1 MEATRIADFIA
12 WPSHDDNDR
21 IDFGNSNV
29 GVITTHFNDI
39 LENSNVKINDTLTD
53 KVKVIFFMEGK
64 LKQANINM
72 NHLLLIIFSFIVYLY
87 IRSTYNQVNPGSLP
101 VD

>member
-29 GVITTHFNDI
+29 GVITTHFKDI
-39 LENSNVKINDTLTD
+39 RENSDVKIDDALTEYMRHD
-53 KVKVIFFMEGK
+53 KV
-64 LKQANINM
+64 
-72 NHLLLIIFSFIVYLY
+72 
-87 IRSTYNQVNPGSLP
+87 
-101 VD
+101 